1 MRKHKDFKD
10 VLGQEHV
17 KRGLEVAAAGG
28 HNVLLIGPPKSGK
41 RMMAERFTTIL
52 PEMTTD
58 EAVETEKLTGKKRRL
73 FRSPHHTI
81 SDSDLMGSTTPG
93 EISLAH
99 NGVLFLNNM
108 PEFHRHVLE
117 CLRQPMEDGSI
128 TISRVSKT
136 ITHLSRFTLIASM
149 NPCPCGYF
157 TDPRRECHC
166 TPYQIQSY
174 LSKIAGPILD
184 KIDIHLEVPKLK
196 LEHLSDRRRGEES
209 TEIRVRVEKAR
220 AIQTGRGS
228 FNACLEPKDLEKYCI
243 MDKEGE
249 ELLKL
254 AILELGISARAYDK
268 ILKVAKT
275 IADLDGKEIIEA
287 HHISEAISYRSLD
300 RNLWG

>member
-1 MRKHKDFKD
+1 MKKHRDFKD
-10 VLGQEHV
+10 ILGQEHV
-17 KRGLEVAAAGG
+17 KRGLEVAATGG
-28 HNVLLIGPPKSGK
+28 HNVLLIGPPNSGK
-41 RMMAERFTTIL
+41 RMIAERFTTIL
-52 PEMTTD
+52 PDMTPD
-58 EAVETEKLTGKKRRL
+58 EVSETEKMTGKKDRP
-73 FRSPHHTI
+73 FRSPQNTI
-81 SDSDLMGSTTPG
+81 SDSDLMGSKTPG

-108 PEFHRHVLE
+108 PEFRRNVLE

-128 TISRVSKT
+128 TILRVSKT
-136 ITHLSRFTLIASM
+136 ITYPARFVLIASM
-149 NPCPCGYF
+149 SPCPCGHF
-157 TDPRRECHC
+157 TDPKRECHC

-174 LSKIAGPILD
+174 LSKISGPILD

-196 LEHLSDRRRGEES
+196 IEHLSDKRRGEES
-209 TEIRVRVEKAR
+209 AEIRVRVEKAR
-220 AIQTGRGS
+220 VIQQGRGRI
-228 FNACLEPKDLEKYCI
+228 NAYLEPKDFEKYCI

-275 IADLDGKEIIEA
+275 IADLDGKETIEA

-300 RNLWG
+300 RNMWG

>member
-1 MRKHKDFKD
+1 MGKRKDFKD

-28 HNVLLIGPPKSGK
+28 HNILLIGPPNAGK
-41 RMMAERFTTIL
+41 RMMAERLTTIL
-52 PEMTTD
+52 PDMAPGEV
-58 EAVETEKLTGKKRRL
+58 AETEKITGKKTRP
-73 FRSPHHTI
+73 FRSPLHTI
-81 SDSDLMGSTTPG
+81 PDSDLMGSAIPG

-99 NGVLFLNNM
+99 NGVLFLNNL
-108 PEFHRHVLE
+108 PEFRRNVLE
-117 CLRQPMEDGSI
+117 CLRQPMEEGSI

-136 ITHLSRFTLIASM
+136 MTYPARFTLIASM
-149 NPCPCGYF
+149 NPCTCGHF
-157 TDPRRECHC
+157 TDPKRECHC

-174 LSKIAGPILD
+174 LSKISGPILD
-184 KIDIHLEVPKLK
+184 KVDIHLEVPKLK
-196 LEHLSDRRRGEES
+196 LEHLSDKRRGEES
-209 TEIRVRVEKAR
+209 SEIRTRVEKAR
-220 AIQTGRGS
+220 IIQQGRGS
-228 FNACLEPKDLEKYCI
+228 LNVYLEPKDLEKYCL

-275 IADLDGKEIIEA
+275 IADLDAKEIIEA

-300 RNLWG
+300 RNMWG

>member
-1 MRKHKDFKD
+1 MRKQKNFKD

-28 HNVLLIGPPKSGK
+28 HNVLLIGPPNSGK
-41 RMMAERFTTIL
+41 RMLAERFTTIL
-52 PEMTTD
+52 PYMTSA
-58 EAVETEKLTGKKRRL
+58 EAAETEKLTGKKHRP

-81 SDSDLMGSTTPG
+81 SDSNLMGSKTPG

-99 NGVLFLNNM
+99 NGVLFLDNL
-108 PEFHRHVLE
+108 PEFRRAVLE
-117 CLRQPMEDGSI
+117 GLQQPMEEGSI

-136 ITHLSRFTLIASM
+136 ITYPARFTLISSM
-149 NPCPCGYF
+149 NPCPCGNF
-157 TDPRRECHC
+157 TDPRHECHC

-174 LSKIAGPILD
+174 LSKIAGPVLD

-209 TEIRVRVEKAR
+209 AEIRERVAKAQ
-220 AIQTGRGS
+220 AIQNNRGNL
-228 FNACLEPKDLEKYCI
+228 NAYLEPKDIEKYCI

-275 IADLDGKEIIEA
+275 ITDLDGKETIEA

-300 RNLWG
+300 RNMYG

>member
-1 MRKHKDFKD
+1 MGKHKDFKD

-28 HNVLLIGPPKSGK
+28 HNVLLIGPPNSGK

-52 PEMTTD
+52 SEMTPD
-58 EAVETEKLTGKKRRL
+58 EAVETEKLTGKKRRP
-73 FRSPHHTI
+73 FRVPPHTI
-81 SDSDLMGSTTPG
+81 TNSDLMGSTTPG

-108 PEFHRHVLE
+108 PEFRRDAIE

-128 TISRVSKT
+128 TISRVSNT
-136 ITHLSRFTLIASM
+136 ITYPSRFTLIASM

-174 LSKIAGPILD
+174 LSKIAGSVLD

-209 TEIRVRVEKAR
+209 AEIRGRVEKAR
-220 AIQTGRGS
+220 AIQKGRGS
-228 FNACLEPKDLEKYCI
+228 LNAYLEPKELEKHCI

-300 RNLWG
+300 RNMWG